1 MTIATLLGF
10 LGLASA
16 LLGAPPTPTRVPLG
30 RVIDVNI
37 GESVDVELADHSR
50 VIVKVVDYT
59 VTRDRMRDAVR
70 GVDVR
75 VLVNG
80 TPVTIGCG
88 NYNLPVRIAGV
99 QIDCPMVKS
108 ISSNSGADTWGL
120 LKDVRLRLWPLAS
133 SLLES
138 GTFSYPLRQK
148 WFATATQMANEPTYV
163 DGGEDP
169 TRKRIYYHNDLDFG
183 GCEGLTEVVASTD
196 GVLVSIANKILPG
209 YADTPA
215 GARYDTAYILD
226 DRGWYHRYLHL
237 VSFEPGLEPGM
248 RVQRGQKLGV
258 LGKEG
263 DSGGWSHL
271 HYGIVSRQ
279 PSGRWGT
286 EEAYAYVWEAYRK
299 EQQPKV
305 LAVARPHLF
314 VTTGET
320 FTLDGSKSASADG
333 TALRYE
339 WTFYD
344 GTKSDLPRVDRRYR
358 QAGEYS
364 EILKIT
370 DARGNVGYDFAIV
383 LVVDPA
389 LSGHVPPA
397 IHPTYWPTLGLKPG
411 DPVTFKVRTFGTT
424 HGEEVWDFG
433 DGSPFAKTKSDGGV
447 NEMAKDGYA
456 VTTHRFERP
465 GTYIVTVQRE
475 DVSGHKAVGRLAV
488 DIVTP

>member
-1 MTIATLLGF
+1 MKFASYLGLLG
-10 LGLASA
+10 
-16 LLGAPPTPTRVPLG
+16 LLTVVDAAPPAATRVPLG
-30 RVIDVNI
+30 RTIDLNI
-37 GESVDVELADHSR
+37 GETVDLELADKSR
-50 VIVKVVDYT
+50 AIVKVVDYT
-59 VTRDRMRDAVR
+59 VTRDRLRDAVR
-70 GVDVR
+70 GVDVQ

-80 TPVTIGCG
+80 LPVTLGCG
-88 NYNLPVRIAGV
+88 NYHLPVSIGGV
-99 QIDCPMVKS
+99 QIDCPMAKP
-108 ISSNSGADTWGL
+108 ISGNSGADTWGL
-120 LKDVRLRLWPLAS
+120 QKDVRLRLWPIAS
-133 SLLES
+133 PLVEPDTL
-138 GTFSYPLRQK
+138 SYPLRQK

-169 TRKRIYYHNDLDFG
+169 KRKKIYYHNDLDFG

-196 GVLVSIANKILPG
+196 GILVSVANRILPG
-209 YADTPA
+209 YEDTPA

-237 VSFEPGLEPGM
+237 VAFEPGLEPGG
-248 RVQRGQKLGV
+248 RVKRGQKLGL

-286 EEAYAYVWEAYRK
+286 EESYAYAWEAYRR
-299 EQQPKV
+299 EYQPKL

-320 FTLDGSKSASADG
+320 FTLDATKSASADG

-344 GTKSDLPRVDRRYR
+344 GAKSDRPRVDRRYR

-364 EILKIT
+364 EILKVT
-370 DARGNVGYDFAIV
+370 DARGNVAYDFAII

-389 LSGHVPPA
+389 LSGHLPPA
-397 IHPTYWPTLGLKPG
+397 IHPTYWPTLGIKPG

-424 HGEEVWDFG
+424 HSEEVWNFG
-433 DGSPFAKTKSDGGV
+433 DGTPVTKTKSDGNV

-456 VTTHRFERP
+456 VTTHRFEGA
-465 GTYIVTVQRE
+465 GTYIVTVERE

-488 DIVTP
+488 EVGVP